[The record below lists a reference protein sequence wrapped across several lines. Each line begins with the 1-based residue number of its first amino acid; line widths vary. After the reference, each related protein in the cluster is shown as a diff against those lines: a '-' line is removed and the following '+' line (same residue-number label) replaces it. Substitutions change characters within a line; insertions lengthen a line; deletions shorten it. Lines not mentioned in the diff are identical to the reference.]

1 MRDVMKAVEQIG
13 GVGGLLAV
21 VCGGAALVLGYT
33 GAGAAAIKYG
43 AIAFIIGIAVKLT
56 RRLVLPD

>member
-1 MRDVMKAVEQIG
+1 MRDVMKAVELIG

-33 GAGAAAIKYG
+33 GAGAAAI
-43 AIAFIIGIAVKLT
+43 
-56 RRLVLPD
+56 

>member
-1 MRDVMKAVEQIG
+1 MRNVMKAVELIG
-13 GVGGLLAV
+13 GGGGLLAM

-43 AIAFIIGIAVKLT
+43 ALAFIIGIAVKIT
-56 RRLVLPD
+56 RRLALPD

>member
-1 MRDVMKAVEQIG
+1 MKAVELIG

-33 GAGAAAIKYG
+33 GAGVAAIKYG

>member
-1 MRDVMKAVEQIG
+1 MRDVMKAVELIG

-56 RRLVLPD
+56 RCLVLPD